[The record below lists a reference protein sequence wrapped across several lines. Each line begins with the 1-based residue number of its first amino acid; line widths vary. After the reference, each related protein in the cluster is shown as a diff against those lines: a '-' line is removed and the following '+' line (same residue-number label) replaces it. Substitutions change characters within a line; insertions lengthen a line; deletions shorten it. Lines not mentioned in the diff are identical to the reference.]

1 MNGKRIVVI
10 GGVAGGAACAS
21 RCRRLDENARIVII
35 DRGPYVS
42 FANCGLP
49 YYVGDV
55 ITDESK
61 LLVANAALYFKTGL
75 ILKSAPSMKLSQS
88 TVLRGRSK

>member
-10 GGVAGGAACAS
+10 GGVAGGASCAS
-21 RCRRLDENARIVII
+21 RCRRLDENAKIVII

-61 LLVANAALYFKTGL
+61 LLVANAALFQDRFNTGW
-75 ILKSAPSMKLSQS
+75 
-88 TVLRGRSK
+88 GRPAWN